1 MELRRER
8 GRTLVVVSAVLVV
21 LAAAAALFLPTG
33 SEASTTVTE
42 GSDPAAVEVS
52 ERSTTL
58 AGDIRDGEE
67 DWSVA
72 LVLLAPVVVALA
84 AVALDRTRVRRAS
97 RMGAAVLLS
106 LFTLLALA
114 SVGLFFLPGAGAMLV
129 AALVPDSRV

>member
-1 MELRRER
+1 VESRRDS
-8 GRTLVVVSAVLVV
+8 GRTLVIASAALVV

-33 SEASTTVTE
+33 SEVTTSVTE
-42 GSDPAAVEVS
+42 GADPATVELS

-58 AGDIRDGEE
+58 AGEIRDGEE
-67 DWSVA
+67 EWFVA

-84 AVALDRTRVRRAS
+84 AVALDRTRLRRAS

-106 LFTLLALA
+106 AFTLLALA

-129 AALVPDSRV
+129 AALVPDSRF

>member
-1 MELRRER
+1 METRRER
-8 GRTLVVVSAVLVV
+8 GRTLVVVAAALVV
-21 LAAAAALFLPTG
+21 LAAAAALFVPTG
-33 SEASTTVTE
+33 TELTVSSSGEET
-42 GSDPAAVEVS
+42 

-58 AGDIRDGEE
+58 WGDIRDGEE

-84 AVALDRTRVRRAS
+84 AVALDRTRLRRAS

-129 AALVPDSRV
+129 AALVPDSRL

>member
-1 MELRRER
+1 MEPRRER
-8 GRTLVVVSAVLVV
+8 GRILVVVSAVLVV
-21 LAAAAALFLPTG
+21 LAAAAALFVPTG
-33 SEASTTVTE
+33 TELTVSSSGEET
-42 GSDPAAVEVS
+42 

-58 AGDIRDGEE
+58 WGDIRDGEE

-84 AVALDRTRVRRAS
+84 AVALDRTRLRRAS

-129 AALVPDSRV
+129 AALVPDSRL

>member
-1 MELRRER
+1 VETRRDR
-8 GRTLVVVSAVLVV
+8 GRILVVVSAALVV
-21 LAAAAALFLPTG
+21 LAAAAALFVPTG
-33 SEASTTVTE
+33 TELTVSSSGEET
-42 GSDPAAVEVS
+42 

-58 AGDIRDGEE
+58 WGDIRDGEE

-84 AVALDRTRVRRAS
+84 AVALDRTRLRRAS

-129 AALVPDSRV
+129 AALVPDSRL

>member
-1 MELRRER
+1 METRRDR
-8 GRTLVVVSAVLVV
+8 GRILVVVAAALVV
-21 LAAAAALFLPTG
+21 LAAGAALFLPTG
-33 SEASTTVTE
+33 TEVTASPSGE
-42 GSDPAAVEVS
+42 DS

-58 AGDIRDGEE
+58 WGDIRDGDE
-67 DWSVA
+67 DWYVA

-97 RMGAAVLLS
+97 RMAAAVLLS

-129 AALVPDSRV
+129 AALVPD

>member
-1 MELRRER
+1 MEWRRDA
-8 GRTLVVVSAVLVV
+8 GRTLVIASAALVV

-33 SEASTTVTE
+33 SEITTSVTE
-42 GSDPAAVEVS
+42 GADPATVELS

-58 AGDIRDGEE
+58 AGQIRDGEE

-72 LVLLAPVVVALA
+72 LVLLVPVVVALA
-84 AVALDRTRVRRAS
+84 AAALDRTRLRRAS

-106 LFTLLALA
+106 AFALLALA

-129 AALVPDSRV
+129 AALVPDSRF